1 MLHGYGDTVLRVES
15 LEKELDKAKKH
26 FALLQTKLDGAFA
39 QYHNEVQEMQ
49 AKSDDLVRKN
59 KSLCQKNKGM
69 LPAKPLGTNWDTL
82 L

>member
-1 MLHGYGDTVLRVES
+1 VLRAEA

-26 FALLQTKLDGAFA
+26 SVLLQSKHDGAFA

-59 KSLCQKNKGM
+59 ESLRHKRKG
-69 LPAKPLGTNWDTL
+69 TL
-82 L
+82 AIESH